1 MGTAVISSFAVTL
14 LWIVGHLVA
23 MHIRPAAGRMGAM
36 ARAWLAS
43 LPVLLVVLV
52 ALNRMDKLVIALNG
66 QEHPLLS
73 YFHALLLHVLL
84 FFLFVE
90 CFYHIERSVTLRL
103 LVEIDA
109 ATSAKPTVGYIMK
122 DYSVDDMITR
132 RLAAMEQSGFIKR
145 AGDKWVLAGKGRSFA
160 KIMGL
165 SCWIFQSKPQNER
178 L

>member
-1 MGTAVISSFAVTL
+1 MGTAIISSFAVTL
-14 LWIVGHLVA
+14 LWIIGHLVT
-23 MHIRPAAGRMGAM
+23 MQFRPAAGRMGAM

-43 LPVLLVVLV
+43 LPVLLIVLV

-66 QEHPLLS
+66 QEHPLIS
-73 YFHALLLHVLL
+73 YFYALLLHVLL

-109 ATSAKPTVGYIMK
+109 AATAKPTVGSLMK

-132 RLAAMEQSGFIKR
+132 RLDAMEQSRFIKR
-145 AGDKWVLAGKGRSFA
+145 AGDKWVLASKGQSFA
-160 KIMGL
+160 RIMRL